1 MIAYFDTSAV
11 IPLLIEEPGS
21 EVASSLW
28 KKADRVLS
36 VRVMYPEA
44 HAALAQAERN
54 DRISHRQLRAIVSE
68 LRSLLTQIDHI
79 EITEQLAERA
89 GSIAEHHRLRGFD
102 AIHLSAAE
110 QVGTERLVVVAGDAN
125 LLRGAQE
132 LGLNTA
138 QIG

>member
-21 EVASSLW
+21 EVAGSLW
-28 KKADRVLS
+28 GKADRVLS
-36 VRVMYPEA
+36 VRVMYSEA

-54 DRISHRQLRAIVSE
+54 DRISRRQLNATVSE

-79 EITEQLAERA
+79 EITKQLAERA
-89 GSIAEHHRLRGFD
+89 GSIAEHHRLHGYN

-110 QVGTERLVVVAGDAN
+110 QVGTKQLVVVAGDTN